1 MPRTNVREAAVAE
14 LQQNLGY
21 RFKDR
26 AFLDHALTHVS
37 VSQGRDGAR
46 SYERYEFLGDR
57 VLGLVVAEHLMKSRK
72 GADEGQ
78 LTRHFHVLVDRTACA
93 RMGRAIGISAALRM
107 AGGESK
113 SGLRDNDTVL
123 GDAMEAVL
131 AAIYLDGGLDAARK
145 AIMHV
150 WADDLAKP
158 PPSSAEGNPK
168 LALQAWAQQS
178 GRPVPTY
185 DVVSRSGPDHAPNF
199 TVRVAVEGVEPLTET
214 GSSRQAAEKAAA
226 TAMLRREGLA

>member
-1 MPRTNVREAAVAE
+1 MPKPNAREAAVDE
-14 LQQNLGY
+14 LQRNLGY
-21 RFKDR
+21 RFRDR

-57 VLGLVVAEHLMKSRK
+57 VLGLVIAEHLMKTRK

-78 LTRHFHVLVDRTACA
+78 LTRHFHMLVDRTACA
-93 RMGRAIGISAALRM
+93 RMGRAVGISAALRM

-131 AAIYLDGGLDAARK
+131 AAVYLDGGLEAAGEVVRR
-145 AIMHV
+145 V
-150 WADDLAKP
+150 WAEDLAKA

-178 GRPVPTY
+178 GRPVPAY
-185 DVVSRSGPDHAPNF
+185 KVIERSGPDHAPRF
-199 TVRVAVEGVEPLTET
+199 TVRVSVEGVEPLIES